1 VRSRLDDATF
11 KGSIEACRV
20 AASLNARHYVPGHG
34 PTGGVE
40 IVKAYQA
47 HQPGVPGN
55 RTDQLLMTSH
65 KIALILVAN
74 LKSRDPRFFRA
85 VVAL

>member
-1 VRSRLDDATF
+1 MRSWLDDATF

-20 AASLNARHYVPGHG
+20 AASLNARYYVPGHG

-65 KIALILVAN
+65 KIALTLVAN
-74 LKSRDPRFFRA
+74 LKSRDPRLFRA

>member
-1 VRSRLDDATF
+1 MIQEPV
-11 KGSIEACRV
+11 IEACRV

-65 KIALILVAN
+65 KIALIPVAN